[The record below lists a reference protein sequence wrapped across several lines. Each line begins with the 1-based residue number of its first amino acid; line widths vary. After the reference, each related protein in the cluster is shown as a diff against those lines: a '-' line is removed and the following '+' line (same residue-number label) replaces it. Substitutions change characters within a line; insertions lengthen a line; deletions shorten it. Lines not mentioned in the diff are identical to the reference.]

1 MAGIVKDLLGSTIRH
16 EMKRR
21 VDEVLKAGGEWSETA
36 RALIEAMNR
45 LSIAIEKGDVDR
57 SNLKS
62 ISKSVKHLS
71 KRTTRLAKAFESHHK
86 TLEKIRAQVEEL

>member
-1 MAGIVKDLLGSTIRH
+1 MAGIVKDLLGNTIRR

-21 VDEVLKAGGEWSETA
+21 VDEVLKAGGEWNKTA
-36 RALIEAMNR
+36 RELIEAMNR
-45 LSIAIEKGDVDR
+45 LSEAIEKGGIDR

-62 ISKSVKHLS
+62 ISKSVKQLS

-86 TLEKIRAQVEEL
+86 TLEKISTEFK